1 MSRPY
6 LLPLLVLATL
16 MLGWLDYITGP
27 RLSFGLFYLAPVSVA
42 GWLLGARSA
51 WTVTCVV
58 GLAQFTADI
67 AWGGQ
72 EASLITLWNMSTRV
86 GVLGAM
92 GHLLAWLRRD
102 RDRLDQ
108 LLAERTSAHVA
119 TIDQLRHR
127 DRLALV
133 GQIASGLAHE
143 LGTPLN
149 VVAGRAR
156 LMLESEAASPTEAGH
171 VRAILEQA
179 ERMTHIIRQLLDFA
193 RRRGPDLGRVDLQ
206 ALCDSV
212 VELLRPL
219 AKKRRVELSLRPAA
233 TDCAVAVDYNQLQ
246 QALSNLVMNAMQAM
260 PDGGQVRMEITEQ
273 ETELIVS
280 VTDTG
285 TGIAKEHQ
293 DRIFEPFFTTQGAGQ
308 GTGLGLSITEGIV
321 RDHGGHIEL
330 DSEVGKGSCFR
341 IHLPRRSVK
350 PAPQV
355 GVTLK
360 EQTS

>member
-1 MSRPY
+1 MPRHI
-6 LLPLLVLATL
+6 LLPLLILATL
-16 MLGWLDYITGP
+16 LLGWLDYITGP
-27 RLSFGLFYLAPVSVA
+27 QFSFALFYLAPVSVA
-42 GWLLGARSA
+42 GWLLGWRSA
-51 WTVTCVV
+51 WVLTAVV
-58 GLAQFTADI
+58 GLAQFVADMS
-67 AWGGQ
+67 WGGQ
-72 EASLITLWNMSTRV
+72 DVSLVTLWNLSTRV
-86 GVLGAM
+86 GVLGAT
-92 GHLLAWLRRD
+92 GHLVAWLRRD

-108 LLAERTSAHVA
+108 LLAEKTSAHVA

-156 LMLESEAASPTEAGH
+156 LMLESEAMTEATAGH
-171 VRAILEQA
+171 IRAVLEQT
-179 ERMTHIIRQLLDFA
+179 ERMTLIIRQLLDFA
-193 RRRGPDLGRVDLQ
+193 RRSGPDLGRVDLQ
-206 ALCDSV
+206 ALCGSV

-219 AKKRRVELSLRPAA
+219 AKKRRVELCLRSASS
-233 TDCAVAVDYNQLQ
+233 DCTASVDYNQLQ

-260 PDGGQVRMEITEQ
+260 PDGGQVTLEINAQ
-273 ETELIVS
+273 EAELIVS

-330 DSEVGKGSCFR
+330 DSDVGKGSCFR
-341 IHLPRRSVK
+341 IHLPRRSVR
-350 PAPQV
+350 PEPNA
-355 GVTLK
+355 GLTLK
-360 EQTS
+360 EPVS